1 MKTKRWRWL
10 AGMMALFAMA
20 AGAQDSATLLRVAKK
35 GDVLQFALK
44 VKIEAPGASVVFTA
58 VNTER
63 VLEVDEKDVITVEST
78 QSDVRL
84 LLNGQALPTNEDNAV
99 VVSRVKATGEQLEV
113 RSATRSPDDSRRG
126 NMTALIL
133 PGTPLKVGDR
143 WSHDFKADP
152 KTGQRE
158 AKSEYEVLER
168 TNLGSAQTMVVGYK
182 FAEVGG
188 DSPATATGK
197 FWINVVD
204 GTLVKLS
211 ADLKNAPIEQAGGAV
226 DMTIDLSR
234 IL

>member
-1 MKTKRWRWL
+1 MRWL

-20 AGAQDSATLLRVAKK
+20 SGAQDSATLLRIAKK
-35 GDVLQFALK
+35 GDVLQFALN

-63 VLEVDEKDVITVEST
+63 VLEVDDKGLITVEST

-84 LLNGQALPTNEDNAV
+84 LLNGQALPTNEDNSV
-99 VVSRVKATGEQLEV
+99 VVTKFKSTGEQVEV

-133 PGTPLKVGDR
+133 PGNPLKVGDR
-143 WSHDFKADP
+143 WSHEFRADP

-158 AKSEYEVLER
+158 AKTEYEVLER
-168 TNLGSAQTMVVGYK
+168 VSVGAAQTMVIGYK

-188 DSPATATGK
+188 DTPASATGK
-197 FWINVVD
+197 LWINVVD

-211 ADLKNAPIEQAGGAV
+211 AELKNAPIEQAGGAV
-226 DMTIDLSR
+226 DMKIDLSR